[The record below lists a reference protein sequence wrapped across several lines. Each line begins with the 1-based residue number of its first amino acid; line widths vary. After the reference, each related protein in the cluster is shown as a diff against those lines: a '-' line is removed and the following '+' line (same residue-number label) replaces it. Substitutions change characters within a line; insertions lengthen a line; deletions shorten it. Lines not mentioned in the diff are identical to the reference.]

1 MRGSVRNRS
10 KVPTI
15 HNVEKYGVDVLR
27 WWKSLQPPR
36 RVQDS
41 QPPYSPETFSRNGG
55 AWGDLVRGGSS
66 GIYTVLMAVAWWVA
80 TCGESIASELASLI
94 NDMAYVIGEMVKSL
108 GARDQPP
115 IALPGRK
122 GLLKRGGRVPPEGQ
136 PSSKRIRG

>member
-1 MRGSVRNRS
+1 VSIWKFVSHSTHRTYCSFQNLSTKHRPSLVHTWMRGSVRNRS

-66 GIYTVLMAVAWWVA
+66 GIYTVLMAVAWWV
-80 TCGESIASELASLI
+80 
-94 NDMAYVIGEMVKSL
+94 
-108 GARDQPP
+108 
-115 IALPGRK
+115 
-122 GLLKRGGRVPPEGQ
+122 
-136 PSSKRIRG
+136 